1 MSFEQI
7 FNQKSEIKE
16 QAHARVNIIGEHTD
30 YTGGF
35 VMPTLLKFKTSV
47 EIFFTLMIVDW
58 RVLIDPDDS
67 KNPQWKKNIVQKWT
81 ESCIE
86 LDEKLLPK
94 VKQAKI
100 P

>member
-35 VMPTLLKFKTSV
+35 VMRTLLNFKTSI
-47 EIFFTLMIVDW
+47 EISINNKNEYKVYSENFKEKKIFNDFNK
-58 RVLIDPDDS
+58 S
-67 KNPQWKKNIVQKWT
+67 KNNDWI
-81 ESCIE
+81 
-86 LDEKLLPK
+86 D
-94 VKQAKI
+94 
-100 P
+100 

>member
-35 VMPTLLKFKTSV
+35 VMPTLLRFNTSV
-47 EIFFTLMIVDW
+47 EISINKE
-58 RVLIDPDDS
+58 
-67 KNPQWKKNIVQKWT
+67 KNYQVYSDHYK
-81 ESCIE
+81 
-86 LDEKLLPK
+86 
-94 VKQAKI
+94 
-100 P
+100 